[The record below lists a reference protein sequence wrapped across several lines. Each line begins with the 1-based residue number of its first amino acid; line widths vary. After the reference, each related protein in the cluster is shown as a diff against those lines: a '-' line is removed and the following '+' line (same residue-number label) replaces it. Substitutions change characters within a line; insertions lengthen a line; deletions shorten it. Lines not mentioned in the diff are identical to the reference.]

1 MMARGLAAEWYP
13 TDSLYLHRDRE
24 GGMYRISTPRRLAQ
38 VVGEVITRGQRPVEV
53 KDAGPVE
60 DLEVAGLLEGLPPNL
75 WSSGPY
81 DMGQTVHT
89 VVTPLKP
96 GVAPVNLPQYRVRP
110 EARAGIDATIKGL
123 KEAGVLIP
131 STSAWNTPIL
141 PVKKPDGTWRM
152 AHDLR
157 EVNLRTHGPPE
168 KVPNPQ
174 AALLLVTPD
183 HKWFTTIDLANA
195 FYCMNLAPVSRNIFA
210 FTWGGEKLMY
220 TRMPQGYRSTP
231 TIFNDFVR
239 QDLHGLLLPDTRVLV
254 QYVDDLLIASQTREE
269 CLAATVAVL
278 GRLVEKGYKCKR
290 AKLHVAQA
298 KVRFLGRDIGA
309 DERAMT
315 EETKASILNHPKPG
329 TVQEMMSF
337 LGLCNFSRQYVP
349 DFTEGTAQL
358 RDLITTQGAK
368 NLKAPL
374 IWTLGAEEAF
384 VGLKRSLHEAA
395 ALAAPDYELPFHLD
409 VSDKGDGVQAVLYQ
423 KHQGDRKNVAVSQ
436 LSI

>member
-1 MMARGLAAEWYP
+1 M
-13 TDSLYLHRDRE
+13 
-24 GGMYRISTPRRLAQ
+24 
-38 VVGEVITRGQRPVEV
+38 
-53 KDAGPVE
+53 
-60 DLEVAGLLEGLPPNL
+60 
-75 WSSGPY
+75 
-81 DMGQTVHT
+81 
-89 VVTPLKP
+89 
-96 GVAPVNLPQYRVRP
+96 
-110 EARAGIDATIKGL
+110 
-123 KEAGVLIP
+123 
-131 STSAWNTPIL
+131 
-141 PVKKPDGTWRM
+141 
-152 AHDLR
+152 R
-157 EVNLRTHGPPE
+157 EVNLRVDTRSAPTE

-174 AALLLVTPD
+174 AALLHVTPD

-195 FYCMNLAPVSRNIFA
+195 FYCMNLAPVSRDIFA

-231 TIFNDFVR
+231 TIFNEFVR
-239 QDLHGLLLPDTRVLV
+239 QDLHRLLLPDTSVLV

-278 GRLVEKGYKCKR
+278 GRLAEKGYKCKR

-368 NLKAPL
+368 NLKAP
-374 IWTLGAEEAF
+374 
-384 VGLKRSLHEAA
+384 
-395 ALAAPDYELPFHLD
+395 
-409 VSDKGDGVQAVLYQ
+409 
-423 KHQGDRKNVAVSQ
+423 
-436 LSI
+436 